1 MATRFFRAGQN
12 MASVGSTRYLT
23 INSSKVTRV
32 FLSSGAVGIS
42 VFNQGSTP
50 LIWGDSNITV
60 NSGNYVFPLGRIEWL
75 EVQDTFDFYLVSDSQ
90 GAFGIAA
97 IQEYRNG

>member
-1 MATRFFRAGQN
+1 MGTRFFRAGQN
-12 MASVGSTRYLT
+12 IATVRSTRYLT

-32 FLSSGAVGIS
+32 FMNTGASGIS

-60 NSGNYVFPLGRIEWL
+60 NSGNYLFPAGRIEWL
-75 EVQDTFDFYLVSDSQ
+75 DVQDSFDFYLVSDSQ

-97 IQEYRNG
+97 IQEYKNG